1 VTVQFPSFERRRRRE
16 LLAELIE
23 RAGVALPEV
32 QPAQASQDWLRG
44 LFDIVART
52 EEQVTRRLERVPE
65 KQLRNFFDWLGE
77 RGRAARAA
85 RIVAVFRRR
94 AAGTPSDASPLLVPP
109 RARLQASTDAGSV
122 VFETE
127 QDLAIVAGGI
137 QALLAVDGD
146 KIFQPPPGL
155 FDPAVRPPAAIPRQ
169 LKSFAAQGSA
179 QVQVDPPL
187 GLTAGNIIAIG
198 AQQYRV
204 QDVAGDL
211 VSIDPTL
218 GADAQ
223 AQAPVEQ
230 VTYFAPFGSAAA
242 SQGAAPH
249 DWQEHVLYI
258 GDDDLLNI
266 EAPATITI
274 DNVAP
279 LAGAQWQYWGK
290 ADSSGG
296 ATDAAQWQ
304 PLGPPSGA
312 GGLVL
317 SKPKGAIE
325 KFAVN
330 GQQMRVLRATC
341 AAAGAQQLSAI
352 KLRIASGPQAGQA
365 GGGQGQASDPAQGI
379 AFEGIANTAPIPSPI
394 DFYPL
399 GREPRLFDSFYL
411 GCAEA
416 FSKKDAAVTLM
427 FTLPTPTLGP
437 LAQASADA
445 AGKVA
450 LYGVGRDGVLYRLD
464 VALGPNT
471 LTWGDP
477 VPSPAE
483 KAVTGTT
490 RTVSLTRDVAPALVD
505 SGGQPVVAVVGQDN
519 TVWVWHGL
527 AKVWHGLGQATDGGA
542 AASAAGAGGVAANAV
557 TAVVLGVESGEP
569 MVFAL
574 RQGKLFKHRALDDSA
589 SWSVV
594 DANAPADIA
603 SIKAVKSIDTAAINA
618 PSDLIA
624 ANASGDFFL
633 YRQPQWTKLDGA
645 TQPQLDP
652 TVAPLAIRHNNG
664 DLLIVAV
671 TRAGANRQLVA
682 IRHDLLAASIYPSA
696 AFAGPVEPV
705 LSHVP
710 RTDDDLPVI
719 VFLAGTA
726 DTPRKLG
733 LWQPK
738 QWSAPIFLA
747 APWADRQLCT
757 GAAVLTASQDSI
769 APDLM
774 VIPGGSADVLL
785 VQMTPSRIDRQPAQL
800 SDCAVLDVVEQNAQ
814 LVLIR
819 DGNQVSDF
827 YNLTDVVDLQGGK
840 GAYRLATS
848 FQGRRA
854 ASDCRL
860 FRLLDRTQYVGTKAG
875 SATDK
880 RKMKLAA
887 NDTTAHTQ
895 GKTIKIGDDRTYNIT
910 SNPSATRIVT
920 VDADLPG
927 AGPYTYQY
935 IEELD
940 QANAPFAASIQPILD
955 LSGVPAEALDWLK
968 HTSSID
974 APGAVPPRQHLT
986 LYQADRWALLDDL
999 WISGPPPQQGAL
1011 VFLVP
1016 PTSLGAGGSG
1026 ATRWIDYQVPANPA
1040 LSWEYWNGTGWW
1052 KLDLSR
1058 DETDFLRKDGDVAFS
1073 VPPDLQPTDVI
1084 GRTNHWVRARL
1095 VGGDYG
1101 HESYTLQTS
1110 GTPPNT
1116 TQTVTRNTDSIRAP
1130 RVLGLTISY
1139 SIDTARFP
1147 AHVITRDNLA
1157 WRDQSDANRSS
1168 DAIVEVCQSFQES
1181 ITKVAAK
1188 PPAAT
1193 ADDRC
1198 CEDDIGDQDAQ
1209 ASVPCGCGGS
1219 GAATSAA
1226 ADCECGNG
1234 AAPANGG
1241 TTGAGAGGGTPRA
1254 LFLGSDVPLENASI
1268 RIFWEV
1274 DEQSQDAALQ
1284 VDVLNKG
1291 SFQKVLV
1298 KDDTGGLTE
1307 PGLLTLAFDQPPSL
1321 SELFGQSLYWLRLSS
1336 GSASWMPVIRGI
1348 FLNAAWAQAAETQ
1361 DMEILGSSDGSPGQT
1376 VSVARTPVLE
1386 GSLELRVS
1394 EPLTED
1400 QVEEL
1405 RKTDASVVVDGV
1417 ANAPGYWVRWTAV
1430 TDPADGA
1437 AGDRVYAL
1445 DEASGEIRFGDGLHG
1460 AIPPR
1465 GRDNIAALVYR
1476 KGGGAAA
1483 NAIPAASPLQLVS
1496 PLPGVEA
1503 VVAANDSAGGADPA
1517 TPAESL
1523 RHAPARL
1530 WGRDRVVT
1538 ARDVEGLALA
1548 SSPDIVQARCVTARS
1563 GAGLTRVI
1571 IVMRDRPQPTRSQ
1584 RRALQ
1589 QYLVERAEPALGD
1602 VRRFLVGAPNIKPCR
1617 IELALTIDTLDR
1629 AGSVEQAARDAIAG
1643 LLHWVTG
1650 GLDGSGWPLGAVP
1663 AEDDLAAVLVDIDGV
1678 RGIGKITVLSD
1689 DAQTAFPAQ
1698 IASDTLVM
1706 PAADGISITLAA
1718 EAFA

>member
-1 VTVQFPSFERRRRRE
+1 
-16 LLAELIE
+16 
-23 RAGVALPEV
+23 
-32 QPAQASQDWLRG
+32 
-44 LFDIVART
+44 
-52 EEQVTRRLERVPE
+52 
-65 KQLRNFFDWLGE
+65 
-77 RGRAARAA
+77 
-85 RIVAVFRRR
+85 VFRRR

-187 GLTAGNIIAIG
+187 GLAAGNIIAIG

-204 QDVAGDL
+204 EDVAGDL

-223 AQAPVEQ
+223 PQAPVEQ

-258 GDDDLLNI
+258 GDDDLLNL

-274 DNVAP
+274 DGAAP
-279 LAGAQWQYWGK
+279 LAGAQWQYWSK
-290 ADSSGG
+290 TDSIGN
-296 ATDAAQWQ
+296 ATDTAQWQ
-304 PLGPPSGA
+304 SFGTPAGA

-352 KLRIASGPQAGQA
+352 KLRIASGPQASQA
-365 GGGQGQASDPAQGI
+365 GGGQGQAADPAQGI

-416 FSKKDAAVTLM
+416 FSKKDATVTLK

-437 LAQASADA
+437 LTQSSADA
-445 AGKVA
+445 AGKIA
-450 LYGVGRDGVLYRLD
+450 LYGVGLDGVLYRLD
-464 VALGPNT
+464 AAIGANT
-471 LTWGDP
+471 LAWGDP
-477 VPSPAE
+477 VPSPKQ
-483 KAVTGTT
+483 KAVTSTSS
-490 RTVSLTRDVAPALVD
+490 TVALARDVAPALVD
-505 SGGQPVVAVVGQDN
+505 SGGQPVVAVAGQDN

-527 AKVWHGLGQATDGGA
+527 AKVWNGLGQATDGGA
-542 AASAAGAGGVAANAV
+542 TASAAGAGGAAANAIN
-557 TAVVLGVESGEP
+557 AVVLAFENGEP

-574 RQGKLFKHRALDDSA
+574 RQGKLFKHRALDDGS

-594 DANAPADIA
+594 GANAPADIA
-603 SIKAVKSIDTAAINA
+603 SIEAVKSIDTAAIYA

-624 ANASGDFFL
+624 ANTSGDFFL
-633 YRQPQWTKLDGA
+633 YRQAQWTKLDGA
-645 TQPQLDP
+645 TQAQLDP
-652 TVAPLAIRHNNG
+652 TVAPLAIRLNNG
-664 DLLIVAV
+664 DLLIVAA
-671 TRAGANRQLVA
+671 TGAGANRQLVA
-682 IRHDLLAASIYPSA
+682 IRHDLLTATPYPST
-696 AFAGPVEPV
+696 AFAGPVERA

-719 VFLAGTA
+719 MFLAGA
-726 DTPRKLG
+726 NGTPRNLG

-738 QWSAPIFLA
+738 EWSAPAFIA
-747 APWADRQLCT
+747 APWADRQLCM
-757 GAAVLTASQDSI
+757 GATVLTASQDSI

-774 VIPGGSADVLL
+774 VIPGGTADVLL
-785 VQMTPSRIDRQPAQL
+785 AQMTPTRIDRQPAQL
-800 SDCAVLDVVEQNAQ
+800 SDCVVLDEVEQNAQ

-819 DGNQVSDF
+819 DGNQVSKF
-827 YNLTDVVDLQGGK
+827 YNLTEVVDLGGGK
-840 GAYRLATS
+840 GAYRLAAS

-854 ASDCRL
+854 GADCRL
-860 FRLLDRTQYVGTKAG
+860 FQLLDRNQYNGSNAG
-875 SATDK
+875 GATDK
-880 RKMKLAA
+880 RKLKLDN
-887 NDTTAHTQ
+887 NDATAHTL
-895 GKTIKIGDDRTYNIT
+895 GKTIKIGDDRTYGIT
-910 SNPSATRIVT
+910 SDPSATGIVT

-927 AGPYTYQY
+927 TGPYPYQY
-935 IEELD
+935 VEELD
-940 QANAPFAASIQPILD
+940 QADAPFAASIQPILD
-955 LSGVPAEALDWLK
+955 LSGVPAEALDWLNR
-968 HTSSID
+968 TSSID
-974 APGAVPPRQHLT
+974 APGAAPPRQHLT
-986 LYQADRWALLDDL
+986 LHQADRWALLDDL
-999 WISGPPPQQGAL
+999 WTSAPLPQQGAL
-1011 VFLVP
+1011 VFLVA
-1016 PTSLGAGGSG
+1016 PTSLASGGG

-1040 LSWEYWNGTGWW
+1040 LSWEYWNGSGWW
-1052 KLDLSR
+1052 KLDVT
-1058 DETDFLRKDGDVAFS
+1058 DETDFLRKGGDVAFP
-1073 VPPDLQPTDVI
+1073 VPPNLQPTDVI

-1110 GTPPNT
+1110 GTPPST

-1130 RVLGLTISY
+1130 HVLGLTISY
-1139 SIDTARFP
+1139 SVGTAQFP
-1147 AHVITRDNLA
+1147 AHVITCDNLA

-1168 DAIVEVCQSFQES
+1168 DAVVEVCQSFQES

-1188 PPAAT
+1188 RPAAT

-1198 CEDDIGDQDAQ
+1198 CEDDVGDQDAQ

-1226 ADCECGNG
+1226 ADCGCGNG
-1234 AAPANGG
+1234 AAAANGAA
-1241 TTGAGAGGGTPRA
+1241 TGAGAGGGMTRA
-1254 LFLGSDVPLENASI
+1254 LFLGCDVPLENASI
-1268 RIFWEV
+1268 RIFWDV

-1284 VDVLNKG
+1284 VDVLNKV

-1298 KDDTGGLTE
+1298 KDDTGGFAE

-1321 SELFGQSLYWLRLSS
+1321 SELFGQSLYWLRVSS
-1336 GSASWMPVIRGI
+1336 GSASWMPVIRGV
-1348 FLNAAWAQAAETQ
+1348 FLNAAWVQAAETQ

-1386 GSLELRVS
+1386 GSLELRVK

-1405 RKTDASVVVDGV
+1405 RQADAAAVVDGV
-1417 ANAPGYWVRWTAV
+1417 ANLPGYWVRWTVV

-1465 GRDNIAALVYR
+1465 GRDNIAAFVYR

-1483 NAIPAASPLQLVS
+1483 NVIQAASPLQLVS

-1523 RHAPARL
+1523 SHAPARL

-1538 ARDVEGLALA
+1538 ARDVEGLALD

-1584 RRALQ
+1584 RGALQ

-1602 VRRFLVGAPNIKPCR
+1602 VRRFRVDAPNIKPCR

-1629 AGSVEQAARDAIAG
+1629 AGSVEQEARDAIAA
-1643 LLHWVTG
+1643 LLHWATG
-1650 GLDGSGWPLGAVP
+1650 GVDGSGWALGAVP
-1663 AEDDLAAVLVDIDGV
+1663 AEDDLAAALVDIDGV
-1678 RGIGKITVLSD
+1678 RGVGKIAVLND
-1689 DAQTAFPAQ
+1689 DGQTAFPAQ
-1698 IASDTLVM
+1698 IGSDTLVVT
-1706 PAADGISITLAA
+1706 AADGIHITFAA